1 MQEQVLPLLTT
12 TDKKLVQRIVHRV
25 YIRYTPGGADGRA
38 LTKEELFHYGIIG
51 LLEAQKNFT
60 TALGTPWAVFA
71 AFRIEGAMLDHLR
84 KAPLIR
90 LPQDVQKRVREV
102 KECQSQLE
110 HDGLLVTAYNL
121 AEQLGWSI
129 TEVEQTL
136 ALIPSVITIAEED
149 SHLDDGGNFTDGG
162 AILTNHSEESD
173 PQANLLKKELSQLV
187 EHCLQTLPEIRDRL
201 IIKARKLEDVT
212 LRELA
217 ASFNCSI
224 ESVRK
229 REKIALIQLKECLQ
243 RKGWQGLP

>member
-1 MQEQVLPLLTT
+1 MGWSTEQV
-12 TDKKLVQRIVHRV
+12 D
-25 YIRYTPGGADGRA
+25 
-38 LTKEELFHYGIIG
+38 
-51 LLEAQKNFT
+51 
-60 TALGTPWAVFA
+60 
-71 AFRIEGAMLDHLR
+71 
-84 KAPLIR
+84 
-90 LPQDVQKRVREV
+90 
-102 KECQSQLE
+102 
-110 HDGLLVTAYNL
+110 
-121 AEQLGWSI
+121 
-129 TEVEQTL
+129 QTL

-149 SHLDDGGNFTDGG
+149 SHLNDMGNFTDG